1 MSEIGELARL
11 RDMNDS
17 EAAVLTGGI
26 EVTATRELE
35 AVYLA
40 HRESV
45 FRYLRA
51 MTGDEDAA
59 IDLTAVTFERA
70 FAELRRGHSVG
81 LGWLLRTARNAAI
94 DADRRAR
101 TAALF
106 RLRSRQA
113 PAPVVSAEDA
123 AIGAELAHRL
133 RAAMLELPAPQ
144 RDAIALRYSSDL
156 SVREIAELVGKS
168 QAATQKL
175 IERGLARLKE
185 NLDGLA

>member
-1 MSEIGELARL
+1 
-11 RDMNDS
+11 MNDS
-17 EAAVLTGGI
+17 EAVVLTGGI
-26 EVTATRELE
+26 EVTATSELE

-40 HRESV
+40 HREPV

-70 FAELRRGHSVG
+70 FAELRRGNSVG

-113 PAPVVSAEDA
+113 PPLVVSAEDE
-123 AIGAELAHRL
+123 AIGAEQVRRL

-156 SVREIAELVGKS
+156 SVREIADVS
-168 QAATQKL
+168 
-175 IERGLARLKE
+175 ARARQLPRS
-185 NLDGLA
+185 